1 MVQVSGSLLFLESV
15 DAGAQQECL
24 QGEKKKKIGKENMH
38 GHICLN
44 IGNLIANNLR

>member
-24 QGEKKKKIGKENMH
+24 QGGKKKNGKENMH

-44 IGNLIANNLR
+44 IGKLIANNLR